1 MLNSVAENQF
11 KKAQFNFPPNFLSS
25 TLEES
30 SGPVFQNVCLCVC
43 VCVCVCVTNF
53 QASDWSSYW
62 LLTVVLAFYLSD

>member
-30 SGPVFQNVCLCVC
+30 SGPVFQNVCLSMCMYVFHQFPGLWANRDI
-43 VCVCVCVTNF
+43 VEELNELEVF
-53 QASDWSSYW
+53 EGI
-62 LLTVVLAFYLSD
+62 